1 MNFKTGS
8 FSPRSDE
15 LTEGTQST
23 ASDTSRES
31 SRAGSGT
38 DAARDGPSSL
48 ASVET
53 SVMGRKIAKEDSRV
67 GHGRGVRCRKRWMG
81 VAIDELGS
89 VDVAPMAGMER
100 TVGGGVRVIA
110 CASSTA
116 TSADVRVIVCATS
129 TATSTDVWVSDG
141 QSESWATTCECVFS
155 CAHAAAAAQG
165 EGGGSGSSASDLRHR
180 RSTVA

>member
-1 MNFKTGS
+1 
-8 FSPRSDE
+8 
-15 LTEGTQST
+15 
-23 ASDTSRES
+23 
-31 SRAGSGT
+31 
-38 DAARDGPSSL
+38 
-48 ASVET
+48 
-53 SVMGRKIAKEDSRV
+53 MGRKIAKEDSRV

-129 TATSTDVWVSDG
+129 TATSTDVFVSDS
-141 QSESWATTCECVFS
+141 QSESLARTCECVFS
-155 CAHAAAAAQG
+155 CAHAAAAAEG
-165 EGGGSGSSASDLRHR
+165 EGGGAAAAQATCGIGGAPSPEVESIELHRDMLVSAISPGKEGTIAGSNDTLDKFNELQG
-180 RSTVA
+180 